1 MSKNRVNI
9 VICSYFEIETP
20 KFVVKLELGY
30 WFLTSF
36 SMLSGP
42 CKSLK
47 MKVCQKNTK
56 KKHQFVARNVF
67 CHTFATANA
76 RIAQLVEH
84 DLAKVG
90 VAGSSP
96 VYRSFFLFYT
106 KVAQMA
112 ELVDAPDLKS
122 CVQ

>member
-1 MSKNRVNI
+1 
-9 VICSYFEIETP
+9 
-20 KFVVKLELGY
+20 
-30 WFLTSF
+30 
-36 SMLSGP
+36 
-42 CKSLK
+42 

-96 VYRSFFLFYT
+96 VSRSFFLFYT
-106 KVAQMA
+106 MVAQMA